1 MKEYIE
7 EFLNRPK
14 VKASLKRAGRT
25 VCQTA
30 VGLIG
35 ASLLITDVNWLQVIS
50 ASALA
55 GLMSLLTSASTE
67 LPEANESYK
76 LGE

>member
-1 MKEYIE
+1 MKHIE
-7 EFLNRPK
+7 SFINRPK
-14 VKASLKRAGRT
+14 VKAALKRAGRT

-35 ASLLITDVNWLQVIS
+35 ASLLITDVNWVQVVS

-55 GLMSLLTSASTE
+55 GLVSLLTSASTE
-67 LPEANESYK
+67 LPEANETYK